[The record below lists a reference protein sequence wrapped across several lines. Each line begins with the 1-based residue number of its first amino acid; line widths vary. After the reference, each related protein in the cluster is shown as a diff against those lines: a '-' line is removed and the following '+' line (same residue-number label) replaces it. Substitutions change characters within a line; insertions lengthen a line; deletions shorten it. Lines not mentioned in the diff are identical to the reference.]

1 MKQRVH
7 AWIYGIVKG
16 VFFRQTVKDKA
27 DNLGLKGFVRNV
39 EDSVEA
45 VFEGEKEKI
54 AEMIEFCKVGPSYAK
69 VKEVKT
75 KEETYSGEFKEFRV
89 LHI

>member
-16 VFFRQTVKDKA
+16 VFFRQHIKEKA
-27 DNLGLKGFVRNV
+27 DSLGIKGFVRNTDSNV
-39 EDSVEA
+39 EV
-45 VFEGEKEKI
+45 VFEGEREKI
-54 AEMIEFCKVGPSYAK
+54 DEMLKFCKTGPSYAK

-75 KEETYSGEFKEFRV
+75 KEETYSGEFKEFKV